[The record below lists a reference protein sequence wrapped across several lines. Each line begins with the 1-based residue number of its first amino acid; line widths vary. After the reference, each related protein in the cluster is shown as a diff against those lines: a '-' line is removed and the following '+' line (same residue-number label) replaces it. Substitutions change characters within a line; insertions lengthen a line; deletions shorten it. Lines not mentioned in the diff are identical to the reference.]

1 MVNMVA
7 IITCMAKR
15 LQNYKLFTM
24 YPKTHVT
31 NIIKNVTLIDFQII
45 KSKQTSSAGELR
57 SGMQSGQPGPQ
68 LLKG

>member
-7 IITCMAKR
+7 IITYMANR
-15 LQNYKLFTM
+15 LQNYKLFIM
-24 YPKTHVT
+24 YTKTHVT

-45 KSKQTSSAGELR
+45 KTEQTSSAGELR